1 MKKDQTETWE
11 RIKDDIHLFC
21 EDCNQFAASLDTP
34 VELMSESQIRR
45 YVETYNRT
53 HSELET
59 RANNIRLTVTGMSEF
74 ISAEIRNDALFCI
87 EKSMESCAD
96 VFRLIL
102 QMWVISGGM

>member
-1 MKKDQTETWE
+1 MKKDQAETWE
-11 RIKDDIHLFC
+11 RIKDDIHRFC

-34 VELMSESQIRR
+34 VEHMSESQIRR

-59 RANNIRLTVTGMSEF
+59 RMNNIRLTVTGMSDF

-87 EKSMESCAD
+87 EQSLKSCAE
-96 VFRLIL
+96 VFRCIL
-102 QMWVISGGM
+102 KMWVVLGGM